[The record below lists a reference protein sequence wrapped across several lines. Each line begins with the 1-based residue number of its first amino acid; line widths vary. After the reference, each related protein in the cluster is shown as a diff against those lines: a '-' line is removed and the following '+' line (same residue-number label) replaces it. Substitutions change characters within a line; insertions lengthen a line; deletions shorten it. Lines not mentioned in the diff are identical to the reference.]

1 MSDALK
7 ERCNVRDYNDEI
19 IDLGRAGRH
28 EEILNVLGV
37 MKRNKCWPTVL
48 TYDLAVRAC
57 VEGQK
62 IDPLALN
69 VIRDMRSMGLRLEE
83 RTACCILNGSKNVLP
98 SKFFEKSKVVSLLL
112 EKFVKLTYMLCVILV
127 N

>member
-1 MSDALK
+1 MSDAVK
-7 ERCNVRDYNDEI
+7 ERCNLRDFNDEI
-19 IDLGRAGRH
+19 INLGRTERH
-28 EEILNVLGV
+28 REILNVLGA

-69 VIRDMRSMGLRLEE
+69 IIRDMRSMGLRLEE
-83 RTACCILNGSKNVLP
+83 RTACCILNGSK
-98 SKFFEKSKVVSLLL
+98 KLLQI
-112 EKFVKLTYMLCVILV
+112 K
-127 N
+127 NSPRN